1 MKNSKTNFL
10 KLSKKMIG
18 AFLLCAILI
27 YNIVVLTQII
37 YKKSIWIPNNCVVTK
52 SEYSGQRNS
61 LTMITT
67 TDSSV
72 TANCIINNTEKI
84 YTFNEHSSGTS
95 FILPEVIP
103 PPKINK
109 NIIIYTNPASDNE
122 YLFFSLTFI
131 PRLIQLI
138 IIAIIL
144 IGAGYVV
151 HKKKRATN

>member
-1 MKNSKTNFL
+1 MKNSKMNFL
-10 KLSKKMIG
+10 KLNKKMIG
-18 AFLLCAILI
+18 PFLLCAMLI

-52 SEYSGQRNS
+52 SEYSSQRNS
-61 LTMITT
+61 LTKMTSA
-67 TDSSV
+67 DSSV
-72 TANCIINNTEKI
+72 TASCIISNTEKI
-84 YTFNEHSSGTS
+84 YTYNEYSFDTS
-95 FILPEVIP
+95 IILPQIIP

-138 IIAIIL
+138 IVAIIL

-151 HKKKRATN
+151 HKKKRTTK